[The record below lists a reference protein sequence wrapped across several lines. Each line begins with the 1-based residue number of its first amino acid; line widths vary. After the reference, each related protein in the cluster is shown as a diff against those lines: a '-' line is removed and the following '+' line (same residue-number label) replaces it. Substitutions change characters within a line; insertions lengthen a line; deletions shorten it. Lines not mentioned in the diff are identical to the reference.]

1 MHQVISAAYPTNDI
15 RLMTKA
21 ATEAVNRLFRPGFKY
36 SKAEVLLMDLRQP
49 GEFTDDLFAQSQP
62 VMADKVMSVM
72 DEINGRW
79 GKGVVRLASVPAAPS
94 WAMRRELMSQSYTTK
109 VDELWTVKA
118 R

>member
-1 MHQVISAAYPTNDI
+1 MA
-15 RLMTKA
+15 KA

-49 GEFTDDLFAQSQP
+49 GEFTDDLFAHSQP
-62 VMADKVMSVM
+62 VMADKVMSVL

-79 GKGVVRLASVPAAPS
+79 GKGSSPAASVPAALGL
-94 WAMRRELMSQSYTTK
+94 AMHRDFMSQSYTTK
-109 VDELWTVKA
+109 VDQLWTVKA

>member
-1 MHQVISAAYPTNDI
+1 
-15 RLMTKA
+15 MTKA

-49 GEFTDDLFAQSQP
+49 GEFTDDLFAHSQP
-62 VMADKVMSVM
+62 VTADKVMTVL

-79 GKGVVRLASVPAAPS
+79 GKGVLRLASVPAAPD

-109 VDELWTVKA
+109 VDQLWTVMA